1 MAQKHLYRQ
10 YEVIS
15 DMLLLQLHFF
25 AKDPGADENAMFRHN
40 CAVQQDHRSIGVAGV
55 VPLD

>member
-1 MAQKHLYRQ
+1 MY
-10 YEVIS
+10 
-15 DMLLLQLHFF
+15 QLHFF

-40 CAVQQDHRSIGVAGV
+40 FAVQQDHRSIGVAGV